1 MRASEATGRKYR
13 DLHDEINARS
23 ASLNGGKTMAIYSG
37 QVQSYYLSIWSKAAS
52 TGYEGSII
60 LIGTFGTANYNFV
73 PANGTLGTNQKRPM
87 ENVFDVWSWMSTYPH
102 CVDLLRNESPV
113 NFYYNDATNV
123 ALLTTSLEPVGEGE
137 H

>member
-1 MRASEATGRKYR
+1 
-13 DLHDEINARS
+13 
-23 ASLNGGKTMAIYSG
+23 
-37 QVQSYYLSIWSKAAS
+37 
-52 TGYEGSII
+52 
-60 LIGTFGTANYNFV
+60 
-73 PANGTLGTNQKRPM
+73 
-87 ENVFDVWSWMSTYPH
+87 MSTYPH